1 MLHDT
6 TFSDCDKA
14 KVRGHKCSFRVKL
27 TMRLGFVDHWFVE
40 ILGSHNS
47 FKEGG
52 DSPVAT
58 PSRSGKNKAAEPTDY
73 SLSGDSSLSPAT
85 SDDIHQRDSPMPE
98 VAALLR
104 QNGASAA
111 AAAAI
116 CEQYRSSPPVLY
128 LSTASPL
135 NIPVFPEPFSISAQH
150 RHRQA
155 VAAATAACVM
165 HPQPQLSSL
174 DLSIKSEVDLAGT
187 SSSVHV
193 EDSESPME
201 LTSKAST
208 LGVPIKNGH
217 VASSFSEDPSWPE
230 RNELLKSYLNAN
242 MTHRNGTGNN
252 TSNGVSD
259 LSKGPT
265 ESQEPPKNY
274 WTYQFSTPDL
284 SPSPSPID
292 GSEDKTMVIEE
303 DDVESSL
310 VIDDERRSVD
320 EEGQEENVDDEEDDK
335 VASPV
340 GDGNVGMSTSP
351 FTQLLPFGPM
361 LVKEHVHGALC

>member
-1 MLHDT
+1 
-6 TFSDCDKA
+6 
-14 KVRGHKCSFRVKL
+14 
-27 TMRLGFVDHWFVE
+27 MRLGFVDHWFVE

-47 FKEGG
+47 FKESG
-52 DSPVAT
+52 DSPVTT
-58 PSRSGKNKAAEPTDY
+58 PSRSGKNKATEPTDY
-73 SLSGDSSLSPAT
+73 SFSGDSSLSPAT

-98 VAALLR
+98 VATLLR

-150 RHRQA
+150 RPRQ
-155 VAAATAACVM
+155 AAATAASIM

-174 DLSIKSEVDLAGT
+174 DLSCKSEVDLAST
-187 SSSVHV
+187 SSSIHA
-193 EDSESPME
+193 EDDESPME
-201 LTSKAST
+201 LTSKASST
-208 LGVPIKNGH
+208 LGVPVKNGH
-217 VASSFSEDPSWPE
+217 VASSFTEDPSWPE

-242 MTHRNGTGNN
+242 TTHKNGLANN
-252 TSNGVSD
+252 ASNGVSD
-259 LSKGPT
+259 LSKGCA
-265 ESQEPPKNY
+265 ESQVPQKNY

-284 SPSPSPID
+284 SPSPSPVD
-292 GSEDKTMVIEE
+292 GIEDKTVIIEE

-310 VIDDERRSVD
+310 VIDDERCSED

-340 GDGNVGMSTSP
+340 GDGNVGMSTFPICAVCAVAS
-351 FTQLLPFGPM
+351 LWSW
-361 LVKEHVHGALC
+361 LVQEHVHGALC

>member
-1 MLHDT
+1 M
-6 TFSDCDKA
+6 
-14 KVRGHKCSFRVKL
+14 RGHKCSFRVKL

-47 FKEGG
+47 FKESG
-52 DSPVAT
+52 DSPVTT
-58 PSRSGKNKAAEPTDY
+58 PSRSGKNKATEPTDY
-73 SLSGDSSLSPAT
+73 SLSGDSSLSPST

-155 VAAATAACVM
+155 VAAATAVM

-174 DLSIKSEVDLAGT
+174 DLSCKSEVDLAGT
-187 SSSVHV
+187 SSGIQP

-208 LGVPIKNGH
+208 MGVPIKNGH
-217 VASSFSEDPSWPE
+217 VASSFTEDPSWPE

-242 MTHRNGTGNN
+242 TTHKNGLANN
-252 TSNGVSD
+252 ASNGVSD
-259 LSKGPT
+259 LSKGCT
-265 ESQEPPKNY
+265 ESQEPQKNY

-284 SPSPSPID
+284 SPSPSPLD
-292 GSEDKTMVIEE
+292 GSEDKTVTFEE
-303 DDVESSL
+303 DDVESNL
-310 VIDDERRSVD
+310 VIDDERCSED

-340 GDGNVGMSTSP
+340 GDGNVGMNTSP
-351 FTQLLPFGPM
+351 FAQLLPFG
-361 LVKEHVHGALC
+361 HGWYKSMCMAHCVDMEV